1 MFRGLDF
8 HIEYDERKIQEHSIW
23 KLQMFGLRGKKRDST
38 IEVNLLELVPSRTV
52 DFELRESNLVTI
64 LAPRFKN
71 GIFKK
76 LFQPRLKKPFLKVD
90 LDEIGS
96 EVWLLCDGKRNIREI
111 GERLKEKFA
120 ERIEPCYERLSIFF
134 KQLENARFIEFVNLK
149 ECLKASSTESGADN
163 EME

>member
-1 MFRGLDF
+1 MLGL
-8 HIEYDERKIQEHSIW
+8 K
-23 KLQMFGLRGKKRDST
+23 KNKKRARA
-38 IEVNLLELVPSRTV
+38 IEVNLLELVPSRIV
-52 DFELRESNLVTI
+52 NFELRESNLVTI
-64 LAPRFKN
+64 LAPRFRN

-96 EVWLLCDGKRNIREI
+96 EVWLLCDGKRNIKEI

-134 KQLENARFIEFVNLK
+134 KQLENARFIEFINLE
-149 ECLKASSTESGADN
+149 ECLKDSTIERDTGNTKD
-163 EME
+163 